1 MPNSGYTSSAAN
13 AVYSPYCTGTPTI
26 VAYARLCGTRSAHT
40 DNPATASATSH
51 FRSYRGSQPT
61 IGRYFFSTRR
71 SFVSATPWTAA
82 TATVTLASRS
92 TSYHRMNRL
101 VLEPSVRDDHEPAPL
116 VEHVTSAKLA
126 DELGSRERMP
136 VHAMA

>member
-92 TSYHRMNRL
+92 SSYHRMNRL
-101 VLEPSVRDDHEPAPL
+101 GSFADASILPSRQFATTTNQRPSWS
-116 VEHVTSAKLA
+116 T
-126 DELGSRERMP
+126 
-136 VHAMA
+136 